1 MSKFN
6 LALTG
11 ENKVIDCLEQKDW
24 KKKKRKNEKK
34 ISEQLL
40 PGSQALSICVHQVNW
55 KLWFF
60 CKNDYF

>member
-24 KKKKRKNEKK
+24 KKKKKKKRKKEKK
-34 ISEQLL
+34 
-40 PGSQALSICVHQVNW
+40 SQNNCCQAVKHYPFACT
-55 KLWFF
+55 K
-60 CKNDYF
+60 

>member
-24 KKKKRKNEKK
+24 KKKKKKKRKKNLRTIAARQSSIIHLRAPSKLK
-34 ISEQLL
+34 IMIFL
-40 PGSQALSICVHQVNW
+40 
-55 KLWFF
+55 
-60 CKNDYF
+60 